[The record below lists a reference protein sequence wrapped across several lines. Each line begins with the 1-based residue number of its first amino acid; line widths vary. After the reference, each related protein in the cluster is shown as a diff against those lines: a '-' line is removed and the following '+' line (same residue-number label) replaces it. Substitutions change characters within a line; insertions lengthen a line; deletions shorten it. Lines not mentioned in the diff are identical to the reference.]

1 MSIESQMPS
10 NRLILSH
17 PLLFLSS
24 IFPSIRIFSSESVLR
39 IRWPKYWN
47 FSFSISP
54 PNEYSGLISFKID
67 WLDLLAIQGTLK
79 SLLLHHSS
87 KASVLQCS
95 TFLMAQLSHPD
106 MTTGKTRALTR
117 QAFVLD
123 RKGNCRPAVR
133 EMSVL
138 RKLTIRQR
146 FMLALGMPVRE
157 NRADLGESG
166 RNLLIHVFM
175 ACLLWAGFQGA

>member
-1 MSIESQMPS
+1 
-10 NRLILSH
+10 
-17 PLLFLSS
+17 
-24 IFPSIRIFSSESVLR
+24 
-39 IRWPKYWN
+39 
-47 FSFSISP
+47 
-54 PNEYSGLISFKID
+54 
-67 WLDLLAIQGTLK
+67 
-79 SLLLHHSS
+79 
-87 KASVLQCS
+87 
-95 TFLMAQLSHPD
+95 MAQLSHPD